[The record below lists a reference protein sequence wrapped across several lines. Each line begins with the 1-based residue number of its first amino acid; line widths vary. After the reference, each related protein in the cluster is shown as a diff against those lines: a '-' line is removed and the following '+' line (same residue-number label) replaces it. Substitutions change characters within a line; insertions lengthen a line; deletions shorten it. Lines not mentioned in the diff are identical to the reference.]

1 MNCISLKSI
10 VLDEYVC
17 DFMSSRLCSRFSML
31 LDMPPSEATPRS
43 VYVNRGIAFATT
55 YFAMSSVMSSL
66 AYATLFAYSRLG

>member
-1 MNCISLKSI
+1 
-10 VLDEYVC
+10 
-17 DFMSSRLCSRFSML
+17 ML